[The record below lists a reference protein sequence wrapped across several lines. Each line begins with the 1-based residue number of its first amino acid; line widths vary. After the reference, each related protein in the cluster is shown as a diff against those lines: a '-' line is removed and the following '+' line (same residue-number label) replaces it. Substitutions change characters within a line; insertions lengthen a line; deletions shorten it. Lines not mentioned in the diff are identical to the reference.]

1 MHTVV
6 SGDPRFWWC
15 YREDQKQ
22 YDGHHTASSRHPL
35 NFLIGN
41 WFVARYVFH
50 NASYFQF
57 VLYLL
62 VYEDKA
68 FCRRN
73 DLAAVHQDE
82 AWKDKLPIHA
92 VHLNLAKEYLF
103 GPKVKKVNKNYFFNP
118 FIKLRRNKLK
128 NTNVIANNVDYRFI
142 KKN

>member
-6 SGDPRFWWC
+6 SGDPRFLWC
-15 YREDQKQ
+15 YLEDQKQ

-41 WFVARYVFH
+41 WFVATYVFH
-50 NASYFQF
+50 NANYFQF

-62 VYEDKA
+62 IYEDRA

-82 AWKDKLPIHA
+82 AWKDKLPIRG
-92 VHLNLAKEYLF
+92 VHSNLAKEYLF
-103 GPKVKKVNKNYFFNP
+103 GPVMKREKLTSW
-118 FIKLRRNKLK
+118 FITSWGTRKYTFLAHHCSKCSYC
-128 NTNVIANNVDYRFI
+128 IYNNQ
-142 KKN
+142 K